1 MTNEQISKL
10 VAEARDFFESGA
22 NRYSDAFVTENKA
35 LDLCTAIEVLKSR
48 LEKCK
53 EQRDL
58 MSLNY
63 YISEYGLAGTMIDK
77 YDKELDEIGSGE

>member
-1 MTNEQISKL
+1 MTNEQIAKL
-10 VAEARDFFESGA
+10 VAEAQKYQEYDGVKNAPINASLAVAE
-22 NRYSDAFVTENKA
+22 
-35 LDLCTAIEVLKSR
+35 LCTAIEVLTKR

-77 YDKELDEIGSGE
+77 YDKELDEIGSGL

>member
-10 VAEARDFFESGA
+10 VDEARIGFSCWEDVEAAPSSA
-22 NRYSDAFVTENKA
+22 TDMIQ
-35 LDLCTAIEVLKSR
+35 DLCTAIEVLQKR

-77 YDKELDEIGSGE
+77 YGKEFDEIGSGE